1 MWCRSYRDHAIMAFP
16 SFDTASGLWA
26 SQANITW
33 VAGSERE
40 SAFVRFPKRAV
51 TEAEA
56 VAWAL
61 SAAQAWIDKRVKTP
75 PIFSPP
81 EKDVRSGALRADVAR
96 GSENDRFP
104 RLAKSSR
111 PSGRTLTFEQFKS
124 LMGESGH
131 KESEKSLQQSYAAL
145 LQLRKRGHRSWAQI
159 KLKIRRP
166 RETALH
172 SEAFNIK
179 RLRLPL
185 TTKEWRRII

>member
-51 TEAEA
+51 TEADA

-75 PIFSPP
+75 PIVSPP
-81 EKDVRSGALRADVAR
+81 QNDIRSGALRADLAR
-96 GSENDRFP
+96 GSENHRFP
-104 RLAKSSR
+104 RLAKFSR
-111 PSGRTLTFEQFKS
+111 ASGRALTFDQFKS

-131 KESEKSLQQSYAAL
+131 KESEQSLQRSYAAL
-145 LQLRKRGHRSWAQI
+145 LQLRKRSHRSWAQI
-159 KLKIRRP
+159 KLKIQRP
-166 RETALH
+166 RQTALH
-172 SEAFNIK
+172 SEAFNRKIS
-179 RLRLPL
+179 RLPL

>member
-16 SFDTASGLWA
+16 SFDTASRLWA

-75 PIFSPP
+75 PI
-81 EKDVRSGALRADVAR
+81 LRADVAR

-131 KESEKSLQQSYAAL
+131 KESEQSLQQSYAAL

-159 KLKIRRP
+159 KLKIRHP

-179 RLRLPL
+179 ISRLPL

>member
-179 RLRLPL
+179 ISRLPL